1 MTMRIEAGGGSL
13 RYWRDIWTYR
23 ELLAFLAWRDLT
35 VRYKQTALGVAWAV
49 IRPAFTMLVFIAFR
63 KLAAL
68 PPSGVPDA
76 ILVLS
81 AVLPWQLVSTA
92 LTEVSGCLVGNAN
105 LISKVYF
112 PRLLVPLASMATSVV
127 DFLVT
132 LAMLALVMIWLGY
145 APSMKVVLVPIFL
158 VQAAGLAL
166 GAGVFFAA
174 LNVQFRDFRY
184 VVPFVVQA
192 GLFVSPVAFTLA
204 DVPEPWRWLVAL
216 NPVTGIIEGFRWC
229 LLGANAPF
237 YPLATLISVAMTLAL
252 LALGVWYF
260 RRTERG
266 FADVI

>member
-1 MTMRIEAGGGSL
+1 MRIEAGRASR
-13 RYWRDIWTYR
+13 RYWQDLWTYR
-23 ELLAFLAWRDLT
+23 ELLGFLAWRDLS

-81 AVLPWQLVSTA
+81 AVLPWQLFSTA
-92 LTEVSGCLVGNAN
+92 FSEVSGCLVGNAN

-112 PRLLVPLASMATSVV
+112 PRFLVPLAAMATSVI
-127 DFLVT
+127 DFMVT
-132 LAMLALVMIWLGY
+132 LAMLALVMAWFGY
-145 APSMKVVLVPIFL
+145 APTDKVVMLPLFVVL
-158 VQAAGLAL
+158 AACLAL

-192 GLFVSPVAFTLA
+192 GLFVSPVAFTLG
-204 DVPEPWRWLVAL
+204 DVPEAWRWLVAL

-237 YPLATLISVAMTLAL
+237 YPLATLTSVAITLAMF
-252 LALGVWYF
+252 ALGVWYF